1 MKPPLPRAQ
10 ALHREPGEVVRIGV
24 FRALMLGDLLCA
36 IPAWRALKNACPH
49 SVVTLIGL
57 PWARALAERLSCID
71 EFVAFPGHPFLPE
84 AGADLPAWPG
94 FLAQVQERRFDLL
107 LQMHGSGTLSN
118 ALVSLFGA
126 RRLVA
131 FHPPGE
137 PAPPGVDVAVAWPQ
151 AGHET
156 ERLMQLVRALGITGA
171 EGATEFPL
179 REEDRARLRALWPA
193 GQTVGRYVV
202 LHPGAQ
208 LPSRRWP
215 AERFAQVGDVLAA
228 QGLSVVVTGTAAE
241 RELAREVVARMH
253 RPAHDLCGLT
263 GLWELGALLEG
274 AALLV
279 SNDTGVAHVAA
290 ALGTPRVVVSCGGDV
305 YRWQRPAPE
314 ARVLWHDV
322 PCRPCA
328 YRQCPIA
335 HPCARAVTAELV
347 AEAAL
352 DLLEAAARPDG
363 GLAHGSTPW
372 RGEAVRLAG
381 RHLS

>member
-1 MKPPLPRAQ
+1 MKPPLPLAQ
-10 ALHREPGEVVRIGV
+10 ALPREPGEVVRIGV

-71 EFVAFPGHPFLPE
+71 EFVEFPGHPFLPE

-137 PAPPGVDVAVAWPQ
+137 PPPAGVDVAVPWPQ

-156 ERLMQLVRALGITGA
+156 ERLMQLVRALGISGA
-171 EGATEFPL
+171 EGAEEFPL
-179 REEDRARLRALWPA
+179 RDEDRARLRALWPA
-193 GQTVGRYVV
+193 GETVGRYVV

-228 QGLSVVVTGTAAE
+228 RGLSVVVTGTAAE

-253 RPAHDLCGLT
+253 
-263 GLWELGALLEG
+263 
-274 AALLV
+274 
-279 SNDTGVAHVAA
+279 
-290 ALGTPRVVVSCGGDV
+290 
-305 YRWQRPAPE
+305 
-314 ARVLWHDV
+314 
-322 PCRPCA
+322 
-328 YRQCPIA
+328 
-335 HPCARAVTAELV
+335 
-347 AEAAL
+347 
-352 DLLEAAARPDG
+352 
-363 GLAHGSTPW
+363 
-372 RGEAVRLAG
+372 
-381 RHLS
+381 LSLIHI